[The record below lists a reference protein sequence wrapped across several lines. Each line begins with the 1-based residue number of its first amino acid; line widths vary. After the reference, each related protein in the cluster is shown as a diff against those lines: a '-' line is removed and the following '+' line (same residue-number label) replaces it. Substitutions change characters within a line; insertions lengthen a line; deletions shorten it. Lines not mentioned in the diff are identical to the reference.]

1 MVKRRADGDGGAA
14 AADLY
19 GRYADDG
26 GGESPVDDE
35 TLRTACVGEAW
46 LLRLEILAIEPLL
59 ERDDDGRT
67 AGGDSLDSRLDMRAL
82 SLARGQRR
90 VGSVAEPS

>member
-67 AGGDSLDSRLDMRAL
+67 AGGDSLDSCRQARMRGFT
-82 SLARGQRR
+82 RGI
-90 VGSVAEPS
+90 STA